1 MISRYQALQ
10 GKLSDKEQQLRT
22 LEKILVEKLREVEVN
37 FNDLGEHIQRGQK
50 DNLDKT
56 KDSVFDK
63 FLENDDKHLEELTK
77 ENQFLHDEIQQL
89 R

>member
-10 GKLSDKEQQLRT
+10 GKLSEKEQQLRT

-77 ENQFLHDEIQQL
+77 ENQFLHDEI
-89 R
+89 

>member
-63 FLENDDKHLEELTK
+63 FLEYDDKHLEELTK